1 MATEIGIIKT
11 VIGIATAK
19 AVDGSQRPLQ
29 TNDIVFQNETILT
42 GEFGAV
48 EIQLPDGSL
57 VDLGRNSETVLD
69 PAVLQVKVSEQLAAE
84 DDVDTLQEAILEGT
98 DPTQNSEPTAAG
110 SNEQGGNEG
119 STIIQVQHNAPET
132 TPTSGFDTTGINFAF
147 PEEIEIIGDD
157 LPGTDNSTNISLVAD
172 NPTVTANEAGLPT
185 GSDAASDS
193 ETVAGQLTVT
203 GDNVTYAFSSGNNG
217 TGNNGTLTLNI
228 DGSFSY
234 TLTSSVDSGTNP
246 GTNTVN
252 GVETFNYT
260 ATDAN
265 GNTTTGTIT
274 IDVIDDVP
282 AIAANPL
289 IRLDDDALAD
299 GNPGGRGDNPDNQNA
314 SGTLDHSYG
323 ADGEGTV
330 LLLGTGAPAGFVYTL
345 NGDGTVMT
353 VSQDGTD
360 VLQFTLTDTTSGDY
374 TVTQLAPIDHRAGG
388 RENNQNFNINYQ
400 VTDGDGDTANGRV
413 RVSADDD
420 TPVVASRD
428 NPLIRLDDDALA
440 DGNPGGRGDNPDS
453 QNASGT
459 LDHSYGADGEGTV
472 LLLGTGAPAGFVYT
486 LNGDGTVMTV
496 NQDGTDILQFTLT
509 DTTSGDYTV
518 TQLAPIDHRA
528 GGRENNQSFNI
539 NYQVTDG
546 DGDTANGRVRI
557 SADDDTPVV
566 TISEDSLSDTTYSF
580 TVTNHD
586 DVSSASYH
594 SSYGYYIKDAD
605 GNPTTGTVI
614 WDDVHDN
621 DTVPVSIQGY
631 SPEQIGFFII
641 PNGENNNASL
651 TDNTD
656 VTFQFIDGQWQA
668 FDGAN
673 PLSGNGSHVLF
684 DVAALNADG
693 QDHVTDN
700 ALTGNQNW
708 EDLQIPNGD
717 GDYNDV
723 NINVDWTAVTATGD
737 SIDTASFGADGP
749 KLGADG
755 PGGIDFTLEEVTIL
769 GDLTSNGKAVTFEAR
784 DTDSDGQ
791 NDAVFGSTEDGDV
804 LSIEGI
810 LEPGEF
816 DIELFAPIDSAND
829 GSDDVQL
836 TANLSVTD
844 NDGDS
849 VFATLNFNLDIN
861 QITEAIQPVPD

>member
-413 RVSADDD
+413 R
-420 TPVVASRD
+420 
-428 NPLIRLDDDALA
+428 
-440 DGNPGGRGDNPDS
+440 
-453 QNASGT
+453 
-459 LDHSYGADGEGTV
+459 
-472 LLLGTGAPAGFVYT
+472 
-486 LNGDGTVMTV
+486 
-496 NQDGTDILQFTLT
+496 
-509 DTTSGDYTV
+509 
-518 TQLAPIDHRA
+518 
-528 GGRENNQSFNI
+528 
-539 NYQVTDG
+539 
-546 DGDTANGRVRI
+546 I